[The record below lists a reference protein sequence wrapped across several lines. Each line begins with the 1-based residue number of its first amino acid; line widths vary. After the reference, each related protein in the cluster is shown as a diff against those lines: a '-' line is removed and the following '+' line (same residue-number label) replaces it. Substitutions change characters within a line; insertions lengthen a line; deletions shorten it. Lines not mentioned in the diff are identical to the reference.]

1 MIDWMIIEIVLAV
14 GLIIMNAGAIV
25 YYFISPLW
33 AVYGDDDVGTIIG
46 FIGLLIISVGMIMVT
61 INVIIY
67 IGQEILSIL

>member
-1 MIDWMIIEIVLAV
+1 MIDWMIIGIVLAV
-14 GLIIMNAGAIV
+14 GLIIMTAGPI
-25 YYFISPLW
+25 W
-33 AVYGDDDVGTIIG
+33 AVYGDDNVGTIIR

>member
-1 MIDWMIIEIVLAV
+1 MIDWMIIGIVLAV
-14 GLIIMNAGAIV
+14 GLIIMTAGVI
-25 YYFISPLW
+25 W
-33 AVYGDDDVGTIIG
+33 AVYGDDNVGTIIG

>member
-1 MIDWMIIEIVLAV
+1 MIDWTIIGIVLAV
-14 GLIIMNAGAIV
+14 GLIIMTAGAI
-25 YYFISPLW
+25 W